1 MSFRLKRLTAMITAG
16 CLIGCSS
23 IATKPVSPVKVQ
35 IACSKTQLFPI
46 SQSQLATSSVKD
58 NLSGL
63 QISDESL
70 LTANILGITP
80 LLMEWETKFK
90 KKQLTDIQELTLKQK
105 IINRIILANLEV
117 ASTLAYIDCEGE
129 RTDHLRDRLQ
139 RHETKRIENLTL
151 ASIII
156 GAGTVVTAGALA
168 LGGAANAGNIAAIVG
183 GTTEGGLS
191 IYAVQDREIV
201 DAQPQRNM
209 LAEIWNGPSKTS
221 AFPPVI
227 WRYLN
232 SPMSSGDSL
241 SIRDTLKKEWGTEEQ
256 LGKPGGETE
265 KRRMAQIL
273 GEEGTYNLDDLRA
286 REGMEDLVEARIS
299 MFNQNLA
306 KLLREFLLLSD
317 KAP

>member
-1 MSFRLKRLTAMITAG
+1 MGIKFKRLTAIIAASSLM
-16 CLIGCSS
+16 GCSS
-23 IATKPVSPVKVQ
+23 MSNRPVSPVKVQ
-35 IACSKTQLFPI
+35 ISCAKTQLFATP
-46 SQSQLATSSVKD
+46 QNQLITSPTKD
-58 NLSGL
+58 NLSEL
-63 QISDESL
+63 QISQETL

-80 LLMEWETKFK
+80 LLAEWSSKSQ
-90 KKQLTDIQELTLKQK
+90 KKQLSEVQELTLKQK

-151 ASIII
+151 ASIIV

-168 LGGAANAGNIAAIVG
+168 LGGATNAGNIAAIVG

-191 IYAVQDREIV
+191 VYAVQDREIV

-209 LAEIWNGPSKTS
+209 LAEIWNGPSNTS
-221 AFPPVI
+221 AFPPVV

-232 SPMSSGDSL
+232 SPMNSADPL
-241 SIRDTLKKEWGTEEQ
+241 TIRETLKKEWGTEEQ

-265 KRRMAQIL
+265 TRRMAQIM
-273 GEEGTYNLDDLRA
+273 GEDGVYNLDDLRA
-286 REGMEDLVEARIS
+286 RESMEDLVEARIS

-306 KLLREFLLLSD
+306 KLLREFLLLSE
-317 KAP
+317 K

>member
-1 MSFRLKRLTAMITAG
+1 MGIGYKRITSLIAAT
-16 CLIGCSS
+16 CLVGCST
-23 IATKPVSPVKVQ
+23 ITTKPVSPVKVQ
-35 IACSKTQLFPI
+35 IACGKTQLYPI
-46 SQSQLATSSVKD
+46 SQSQLNLNATQDSIT
-58 NLSGL
+58 GL
-63 QISDESL
+63 QLSDEAL
-70 LTANILGITP
+70 LTANILGIIP
-80 LLMEWETKFK
+80 LLSEYSKQSQK
-90 KKQLTDIQELTLKQK
+90 KLLSDIQELTLKQK

-117 ASTLAYIDCEGE
+117 ASTVAYIDCEGE

-139 RHETKRIENLTL
+139 RHETKRIESLTL
-151 ASIII
+151 ASIIV

-168 LGGAANAGNIAAIVG
+168 LGTATNAGNIAAIIG
-183 GTTEGGLS
+183 GTAEGGLS

-209 LAEIWNGPSKTS
+209 LAEIWNGPSNTS
-221 AFPPVI
+221 AFPPVV

-232 SPMSSGDSL
+232 SPMNPGSSL
-241 SIRDTLKKEWGTEEQ
+241 TIRDTLKSEWGTEEQ

-286 REGMEDLVEARIS
+286 REGMEDLVQARIS

-306 KLLREFLLLSD
+306 NLLREFLIVSD
-317 KAP
+317 KN

>member
-1 MSFRLKRLTAMITAG
+1 MGIKFKRLTAIIAASSLM
-16 CLIGCSS
+16 GCSS
-23 IATKPVSPVKVQ
+23 MSNRPVSPVKVQ
-35 IACSKTQLFPI
+35 ISCAKTQLFATP
-46 SQSQLATSSVKD
+46 QNQLITSPTKD

-63 QISDESL
+63 QISQETL

-80 LLMEWETKFK
+80 LLAEWSSKSQ
-90 KKQLTDIQELTLKQK
+90 KKQLSEVQELTLKQK

-151 ASIII
+151 ASIIV

-168 LGGAANAGNIAAIVG
+168 LGGATNAGNIAAIVG

-191 IYAVQDREIV
+191 VYAVQDREIV

-209 LAEIWNGPSKTS
+209 LAEIWNGPSNTS
-221 AFPPVI
+221 AFPPVV

-232 SPMSSGDSL
+232 SPMNSADPL
-241 SIRDTLKKEWGTEEQ
+241 TIRETLKKEWGTEEQ

-265 KRRMAQIL
+265 KRRMAQIM
-273 GEEGTYNLDDLRA
+273 GEDGVYNLDDLRA
-286 REGMEDLVEARIS
+286 RESMEDLVEARIS

-306 KLLREFLLLSD
+306 KLLREFLLLSE
-317 KAP
+317 K

>member
-139 RHETKRIENLTL
+139 R
-151 ASIII
+151 
-156 GAGTVVTAGALA
+156 
-168 LGGAANAGNIAAIVG
+168 
-183 GTTEGGLS
+183 
-191 IYAVQDREIV
+191 
-201 DAQPQRNM
+201 P
-209 LAEIWNGPSKTS
+209 
-221 AFPPVI
+221 
-227 WRYLN
+227 
-232 SPMSSGDSL
+232 
-241 SIRDTLKKEWGTEEQ
+241 
-256 LGKPGGETE
+256 
-265 KRRMAQIL
+265 
-273 GEEGTYNLDDLRA
+273 
-286 REGMEDLVEARIS
+286 
-299 MFNQNLA
+299 
-306 KLLREFLLLSD
+306 
-317 KAP
+317 